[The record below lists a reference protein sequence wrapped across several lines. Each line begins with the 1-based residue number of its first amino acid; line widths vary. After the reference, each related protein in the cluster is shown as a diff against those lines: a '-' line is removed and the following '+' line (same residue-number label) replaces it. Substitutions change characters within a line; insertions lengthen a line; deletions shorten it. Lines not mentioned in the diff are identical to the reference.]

1 MAKRLVIKDKY
12 KGILFII
19 MAGFFF
25 SLMTFFVRL
34 SGDLPTM
41 QKAFFRNAVAAVVA
55 IAMLMRTEEKFKI
68 KKSSWPGIAARSIC
82 GTTGLICNFYA
93 IDKLNIADANILN
106 KLSPFFAIIAS
117 YFVLKEKANKIEWA
131 SVALAFTGALFVVK
145 PSFHMDFLYA
155 MVGVAVLS
163 AQVQPTAE
171 SNFLYA
177 MVGVAGGLGA
187 GIAYTYVRKLGK
199 QGERG
204 PVIVMC
210 FSVFSCLVTLPFIIL
225 DHAPMTWQQ
234 IVCLLCAGLAAA
246 GGQFSITAAYQKAP
260 AREISVFDYSQVIFA
275 AILGFV
281 FLDQIPDMLSIIG
294 YVIIIGS
301 AVFKWWYTMR
311 QDRT

>member
-117 YFVLKEKANKIEWA
+117 YFVLKERANRVEWA
-131 SVALAFTGALFVVK
+131 SVVLAFAGALFVVK
-145 PSFHMDFLYA
+145 PSFHMD
-155 MVGVAVLS
+155 
-163 AQVQPTAE
+163 
-171 SNFLYA
+171 FLYA

-199 QGERG
+199 QGGAR
-204 PVIVMC
+204 
-210 FSVFSCLVTLPFIIL
+210 
-225 DHAPMTWQQ
+225 
-234 IVCLLCAGLAAA
+234 AGH
-246 GGQFSITAAYQKAP
+246 SH
-260 AREISVFDYSQVIFA
+260 
-275 AILGFV
+275 V
-281 FLDQIPDMLSIIG
+281 FLCILMSGDASIYHIGPRTYDMAADCVPALCRTCGGWWTVQYNRSIPEGSSQGDIG
-294 YVIIIGS
+294 I
-301 AVFKWWYTMR
+301 
-311 QDRT
+311 

>member
-1 MAKRLVIKDKY
+1 MQMAGKIVVKEKY

-41 QKAFFRNAVAAVVA
+41 QKAFFRNAVAAV
-55 IAMLMRTEEKFKI
+55 IAVIMLLRTEEKFKI
-68 KKSSWPGIAARSIC
+68 KKSSWGSIAMRSIC

-117 YFVLKEKANKIEWA
+117 YFILKEKANKVEWA
-131 SVALAFTGALFVVK
+131 SVVLAFTGALFVVK

-155 MVGVAVLS
+155 MVGVA
-163 AQVQPTAE
+163 
-171 SNFLYA
+171 
-177 MVGVAGGLGA
+177 GGLGA
-187 GIAYTYVRKLGK
+187 GVAYTFVRKLGK

-204 PVIVMC
+204 AVIVMC
-210 FSVFSCLVTLPFIIL
+210 FSVFSCLVTLPFIIT
-225 DHAPMTWQQ
+225 DYKAMTWQQ
-234 IVCLLCAGLAAA
+234 TVCLLCAGMAAA

-281 FLDQIPDMLSIIG
+281 FLDQIPDVLSIIG
-294 YVIIIGS
+294 YIIIIGS
-301 AVFKWWYTMR
+301 AVGKWRYTMKKNG
-311 QDRT
+311 